1 MRYLCG
7 ICIANILI
15 FTPFKIAPK
24 DSKHFGRKN

>member
-7 ICIANILI
+7 NFTANVLI

-24 DSKHFGRKN
+24 ESKHFGKEN